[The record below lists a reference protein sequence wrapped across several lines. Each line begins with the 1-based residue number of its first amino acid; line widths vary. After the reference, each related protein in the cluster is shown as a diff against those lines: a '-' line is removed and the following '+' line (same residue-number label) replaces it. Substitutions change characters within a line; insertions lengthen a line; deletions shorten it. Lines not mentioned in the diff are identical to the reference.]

1 MRRLLLL
8 RHAKS
13 DRPAGMPDLDRPL
26 NPRGRAIAPR
36 MGAYLADED
45 LRPDFALVS
54 PALRAR
60 ETWEAVRGHLGEVPS
75 RIVRTIYEAPIA
87 ALLDAVRAAP
97 DEARTLLLIG
107 HNPGIQD
114 LAQALA
120 AQGPRTE
127 RDRLATQFPTAALA
141 VIAFEAGTWAAV
153 GRGDGRLERF
163 VRPKDLA
170 AELAD

>member
-13 DRPAGMPDLDRPL
+13 DRPAGVPDLDRPL
-26 NPRGRAIAPR
+26 NPRGRTAAPR
-36 MGAYLADED
+36 MGAYLADEG

-54 PALRAR
+54 PSLRTR
-60 ETWEAVRGHLGEVPS
+60 ETWEAVRAALGEIPS
-75 RIVRTIYEAPIA
+75 RIERTIYEAPAA
-87 ALLDAVRAAP
+87 ALRDTIRAAP
-97 DEARTLLLIG
+97 EAARTLLLIG

-114 LAQALA
+114 LAHALA
-120 AQGPRTE
+120 ARGSHAA

-141 VIAFEAGTWAAV
+141 VIAFEVETWDAV
-153 GRGDGRLERF
+153 GRGGGRLERF